1 MSEKRGGW
9 GVDLNCEARRAGQA
23 GRQAGRHSGRE
34 GRREEGG
41 MGRKGGRWG
50 GGGDNIKRN
59 ARGALAQKKSKA
71 EFQSLLL
78 NLFIVVGCRG
88 SRFI

>member
-1 MSEKRGGW
+1 MRLDEP
-9 GVDLNCEARRAGQA
+9 

-50 GGGDNIKRN
+50 GEGNNIKRN
-59 ARGALAQKKSKA
+59 ARGALAQKKVKSGISITVAK
-71 EFQSLLL
+71 S
-78 NLFIVVGCRG
+78 VYSCGV
-88 SRFI
+88 